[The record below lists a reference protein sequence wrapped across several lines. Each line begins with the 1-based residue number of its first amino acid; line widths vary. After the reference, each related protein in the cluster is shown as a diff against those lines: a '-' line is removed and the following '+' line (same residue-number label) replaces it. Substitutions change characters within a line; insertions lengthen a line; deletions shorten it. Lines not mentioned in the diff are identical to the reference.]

1 MLRCSRRSG
10 TTGTRR
16 IRPRSATTHFSPT
29 GRSSPG
35 SLPQPATS
43 PVPDRLDRST
53 WTLAPSSGFASTNM
67 RCTPGTV
74 SSISAAA
81 LAGTTASGS
90 DTTSRL
96 TELGVALFGAVF
108 NSPVGGPGRHGRRG
122 RRGIDLHARDDSAAP
137 GATRITYVAGFAG
150 RSIVF
155 LYSVPLVVAAFA
167 AHLAPARGIVARLGP
182 RCRPR
187 PGVLSHLRSS
197 TAEPDGAVGMR
208 SALTLP
214 AQLDAHQNGIIGLPR
229 SSPPQE
235 RQGSA

>member
-16 IRPRSATTHFSPT
+16 IRPRNATTHFSPT

-108 NSPVGGPGRHGRRG
+108 NSPVGGPGRHGRHG

-137 GATRITYVAGFAG
+137 GATRITYVAGLAG
-150 RSIVF
+150 AQHR
-155 LYSVPLVVAAFA
+155 VPLLGA
-167 AHLAPARGIVARLGP
+167 ARGRRVRRSPGSCARYRCAP
-182 RCRPR
+182 RST
-187 PGVLSHLRSS
+187 LS
-197 TAEPDGAVGMR
+197 T
-208 SALTLP
+208 T
-214 AQLDAHQNGIIGLPR
+214 PR
-229 SSPPQE
+229 SSQPPPL
-235 RQGSA
+235 